1 MLQYDGVDLIGDNVD
16 REVED
21 FIRRFIPTESF
32 MPWLTGGYWPG
43 WNLGALTSVNGY
55 AWGQKFKLNRL
66 YWPSRASRWAYGHF
80 LCNSDS
86 VATIGADAFPQGQT
100 STPTP
105 TPTPTPIPT
114 PTPTPTPTPAP
125 SPTPTQSQSFKQLLF
140 SIGNPESNSG
150 TINAGETFNAM
161 MYMLPPTPLS
171 GLRGLTNMVQSLYL
185 ITLVDERYFW
195 FWQNFGNQTI
205 SSSTTWM
212 SLLTKIQSI
221 LNTGDPTPTPPWT
234 IDPINAAYLAPSV
247 QAYSL
252 PYEPIPQIIDS
263 ICDNI
268 GQRFVANG
276 LPSSNGIPTGTSN
289 TYSTQLYAT
298 ALSAINNDMFNNNG
312 RLVVSGGQRFSNPL

>member
-1 MLQYDGVDLIGDNVD
+1 MLQYDGIDLIGDNID
-16 REVED
+16 KEVED

-32 MPWLTGGYWPG
+32 KPWLTPFYPG
-43 WNLGALTSVNGY
+43 WNLAALTSVNGY
-55 AWGQKFKLNRL
+55 QWGHQFKLNRL
-66 YWPSRASRWAYGHF
+66 YWPSGASRWAYGHF

-86 VATIGADAFPQGQT
+86 VATIGADAFPQGQ
-100 STPTP
+100 
-105 TPTPTPIPT
+105 
-114 PTPTPTPTPAP
+114 P
-125 SPTPTQSQSFKQLLF
+125 SQQLLF

-212 SLLTKIQSI
+212 SLLTKIQTI

-247 QAYSL
+247 QAYQL
-252 PYEPIPQIIDS
+252 PYEPLPIIIDS
-263 ICDNI
+263 ICYNI
-268 GQRFVANG
+268 GMRFVAKG
-276 LPSSNGIPTGTSN
+276 LPSSNGVPTGN
-289 TYSTQLYAT
+289 ANMYAAQIYGT
-298 ALSAINNDMFNNNG
+298 ALSMINNDMFNNNG